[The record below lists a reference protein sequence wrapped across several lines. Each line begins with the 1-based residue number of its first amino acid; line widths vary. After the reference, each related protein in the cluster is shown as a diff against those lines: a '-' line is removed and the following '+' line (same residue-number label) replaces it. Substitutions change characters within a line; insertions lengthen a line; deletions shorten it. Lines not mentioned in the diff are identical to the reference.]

1 MTYLHFKVFIVYRD
15 ASLKTLQF
23 VPNVLKQT
31 NYKMSFKT
39 LGTSVI
45 NSPLSPLSLSLS
57 THPQNSYN
65 FLRYKTMADKLMYTP
80 NDDTQT

>member
-45 NSPLSPLSLSLS
+45 NSPLSPLSLFSQLNRNL
-57 THPQNSYN
+57 T
-65 FLRYKTMADKLMYTP
+65 FLCKASFFFLI
-80 NDDTQT
+80 QAF